1 MKVKPN
7 FELDNVDFNEN
18 PTFDPIAQI
27 EMDLL
32 LDAVARRYGYDF
44 SQYSNKMLC
53 RRLSMF
59 RNHYKAKNLSELIP
73 RLLYDQ
79 EVMGQLLRII
89 SVTVTEFFR
98 DPKFFLTFKQQ
109 VVPLLHTYA
118 FISLW
123 CAGCASGEEAY
134 SWAIL
139 LDEAGLLDRSR
150 IYATDINSN
159 VLQEGRTGIYSEEIY
174 LKACNNY
181 QLMGGTRRF
190 DDYCRRSY
198 GAIKMAD
205 RLQKC
210 ITFARHNLVHDGVF
224 GEMVVVSCR
233 NVMIYF
239 GSSLKQ
245 RSVDLFHKSLC
256 SQGFLCLGDSET
268 IETTNFSSVF
278 QPKDKCHRIYQKMP
292 ELKE

>member
-1 MKVKPN
+1 MK
-7 FELDNVDFNEN
+7 LDCLDSDEEPV
-18 PTFDPIAQI
+18 FDSVAQI

-32 LDAVARRYGYDF
+32 LEAVTRRYGYDF
-44 SQYSNKMLC
+44 SQYSNKMLR
-53 RRLSMF
+53 RRLTMF
-59 RNHYKAKNLSELIP
+59 RNYYQVKTLSELIP
-73 RLLYDQ
+73 LVLYDQ

-89 SVTVTEFFR
+89 SITVTEFFR
-98 DPKFFLTFKQQ
+98 DPKFFMSFNQQ
-109 VVPLLHTYA
+109 VIPLLHTYA

-139 LDEAGLLDRSR
+139 LDEAGLLERSR

-159 VLQEGRTGIYSEEIY
+159 ALQEGREGIYSEENY
-174 LKACNNY
+174 LKANNNY
-181 QLMGGTRRF
+181 RLMGGKKSF
-190 DDYCRRSY
+190 EDYCRRSY

-205 RLQKC
+205 RLKKH

-224 GEMVVVSCR
+224 GEMTVVSCR

-239 GSSLKQ
+239 GSPLKQ
-245 RSVDLFHKSLC
+245 RSIDLFYKSLC

-268 IETTNFSSVF
+268 IETTDFSSVF
-278 QPKDKCHRIYQKMP
+278 QSKDKSHRIYQKIH

>member
-1 MKVKPN
+1 MRTEPDLK
-7 FELDNVDFNEN
+7 LDGFDSGEE
-18 PTFDPIAQI
+18 PTFDPVARI

-32 LDAVARRYGYDF
+32 LEAVTRRYGYDF
-44 SQYSNKMLC
+44 SQYSSKMLH
-53 RRLSMF
+53 RRLNMF
-59 RNHYKAKNLSELIP
+59 RNCYHAKNISELIP
-73 RLLYDQ
+73 QLLYDQ

-89 SVTVTEFFR
+89 SITVTEFFR
-98 DPKFFLTFKQQ
+98 DPKFFIAFKQQ

-139 LDEAGLLDRSR
+139 LDEAGLLERSR

-159 VLQEGRTGIYSEEIY
+159 VLHEGREGIYSEEKY
-174 LKACNNY
+174 LKASSNY
-181 QLMGGTRRF
+181 QLMGGKKCF

-198 GAIKMAD
+198 GAIKMAE
-205 RLQKC
+205 RLQKH

-224 GEMVVVSCR
+224 GEMTVVSCR

-239 GSSLKQ
+239 GSPLKQ
-245 RSVDLFHKSLC
+245 RSMDLFYKSLC

-268 IETTNFSSVF
+268 IETTDFSSVF
-278 QPKDKCHRIYQKMP
+278 QSKDKSHRIYQKMR